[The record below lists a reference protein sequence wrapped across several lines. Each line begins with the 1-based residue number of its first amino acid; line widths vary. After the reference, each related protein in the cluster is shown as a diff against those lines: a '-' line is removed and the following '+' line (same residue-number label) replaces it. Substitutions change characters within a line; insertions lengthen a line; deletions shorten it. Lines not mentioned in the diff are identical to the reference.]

1 MRFVSIEDARPGMC
15 LAYDLY
21 DSMGRTKVGS
31 GCELTASY
39 INKLNEY
46 GFSGIYIE
54 DEQSKDIYI
63 EATIPEKLRQEGFKC
78 VQEND
83 IDRCAEIAQQIVEN
97 LLSRENVCLDMTD
110 LRSYDDYTYAHSVN
124 VAVLCCVIGMGMG
137 MSERDLNYLV
147 TAALLHDLGKLAI
160 PKEILN
166 KPGRLTPDEYQLMKT
181 HSTRSYQLLSKRW
194 NISAHIKQTVLLHH
208 ENVDGSGYP
217 QGLMGDEQSL
227 SVRIVHVADVYDALT
242 SRRPYKKPYSP
253 YEAVEYLMGACG
265 IMFDKNVVEVFM
277 ERVPLFPRG
286 TEVNLSD
293 GRKGLIYENKGPHNL
308 RPILNMPDGTKL
320 DLMENKNLNVTILP
334 PEYLDTVSPDS
345 EEPER
350 KKMVQETARKK
361 IMIVDDMKTNLDA
374 MRGILEDEYTVI
386 LCKCGKQALH
396 YLEHNEFP
404 DLIIM
409 DVDMPEMNGIETTMR
424 ANKLTGG
431 RIPVLFVTAMC
442 DAHTVM
448 TCRRLHAAGYIVRPY
463 KAIYI
468 KSEVERIFSGWR

>member
-1 MRFVSIEDARPGMC
+1 
-15 LAYDLY
+15 
-21 DSMGRTKVGS
+21 MGRTMVGS

-46 GFSGIYIE
+46 GFSGVYIE

-97 LLSRENVCLDMTD
+97 LLSRKNVCLDMTD

-286 TEVNLSD
+286 TEVNL
-293 GRKGLIYENKGPHNL
+293 
-308 RPILNMPDGTKL
+308 
-320 DLMENKNLNVTILP
+320 
-334 PEYLDTVSPDS
+334 DTVSPDS
-345 EEPER
+345 EEPGR

>member
-1 MRFVSIEDARPGMC
+1 
-15 LAYDLY
+15 
-21 DSMGRTKVGS
+21 
-31 GCELTASY
+31 
-39 INKLNEY
+39 
-46 GFSGIYIE
+46 
-54 DEQSKDIYI
+54 
-63 EATIPEKLRQEGFKC
+63 
-78 VQEND
+78 
-83 IDRCAEIAQQIVEN
+83 
-97 LLSRENVCLDMTD
+97 
-110 LRSYDDYTYAHSVN
+110 
-124 VAVLCCVIGMGMG
+124 

-308 RPILNMPDGTKL
+308 RPVLNMPDGTKL

-345 EEPER
+345 EEPGR

-448 TCRRLHAAGYIVRPY
+448 TCRRLHAAGYIVRSY

>member
-21 DSMGRTKVGS
+21 DSMGRTMVGS

-97 LLSRENVCLDMTD
+97 LLSRKNVCLDMTD

-242 SRRPYKKPYSP
+242 SERVYKKAYSHE
-253 YEAVEYLMGACG
+253 EAVQMICNGECG
-265 IMFDKNVVEVFM
+265 TFN
-277 ERVPLFPRG
+277 PLLLECLCEIQDPIKKELQEAAYRS
-286 TEVNLSD
+286 EMSD
-293 GRKGLIYENKGPHNL
+293 
-308 RPILNMPDGTKL
+308 
-320 DLMENKNLNVTILP
+320 
-334 PEYLDTVSPDS
+334 
-345 EEPER
+345 PER
-350 KKMVQETARKK
+350 KNKKFEHYDNSQKKFFGAVTQAIEKEYGTAGEELSR
-361 IMIVDDMKTNLDA
+361 MKT
-374 MRGILEDEYTVI
+374 EEE
-386 LCKCGKQALH
+386 K
-396 YLEHNEFP
+396 
-404 DLIIM
+404 
-409 DVDMPEMNGIETTMR
+409 
-424 ANKLTGG
+424 
-431 RIPVLFVTAMC
+431 
-442 DAHTVM
+442 
-448 TCRRLHAAGYIVRPY
+448 
-463 KAIYI
+463 
-468 KSEVERIFSGWR
+468 

>member
-21 DSMGRTKVGS
+21 DSMGRTMVGS

-46 GFSGIYIE
+46 GFSGVYIE

-63 EATIPEKLRQEGFKC
+63 EATIPEKLRQEGVKC

-97 LLSRENVCLDMTD
+97 LLSRKNVCLDMTD

-217 QGLMGDEQSL
+217 QG
-227 SVRIVHVADVYDALT
+227 
-242 SRRPYKKPYSP
+242 
-253 YEAVEYLMGACG
+253 
-265 IMFDKNVVEVFM
+265 
-277 ERVPLFPRG
+277 
-286 TEVNLSD
+286 
-293 GRKGLIYENKGPHNL
+293 
-308 RPILNMPDGTKL
+308 
-320 DLMENKNLNVTILP
+320 
-334 PEYLDTVSPDS
+334 
-345 EEPER
+345 
-350 KKMVQETARKK
+350 
-361 IMIVDDMKTNLDA
+361 
-374 MRGILEDEYTVI
+374 
-386 LCKCGKQALH
+386 
-396 YLEHNEFP
+396 
-404 DLIIM
+404 
-409 DVDMPEMNGIETTMR
+409 
-424 ANKLTGG
+424 
-431 RIPVLFVTAMC
+431 
-442 DAHTVM
+442 
-448 TCRRLHAAGYIVRPY
+448 
-463 KAIYI
+463 
-468 KSEVERIFSGWR
+468 

>member
-21 DSMGRTKVGS
+21 DSMGRTMVGS

-265 IMFDKNVVEVFM
+265 IMFDN
-277 ERVPLFPRG
+277 
-286 TEVNLSD
+286 
-293 GRKGLIYENKGPHNL
+293 
-308 RPILNMPDGTKL
+308 
-320 DLMENKNLNVTILP
+320 LP

>member
-21 DSMGRTKVGS
+21 DSMGRTMVGS

-166 KPGRLTPDEYQLMKT
+166 KPGRLTPD
-181 HSTRSYQLLSKRW
+181 
-194 NISAHIKQTVLLHH
+194 
-208 ENVDGSGYP
+208 
-217 QGLMGDEQSL
+217 
-227 SVRIVHVADVYDALT
+227 
-242 SRRPYKKPYSP
+242 
-253 YEAVEYLMGACG
+253 
-265 IMFDKNVVEVFM
+265 
-277 ERVPLFPRG
+277 
-286 TEVNLSD
+286 
-293 GRKGLIYENKGPHNL
+293 
-308 RPILNMPDGTKL
+308 
-320 DLMENKNLNVTILP
+320 
-334 PEYLDTVSPDS
+334 
-345 EEPER
+345 
-350 KKMVQETARKK
+350 
-361 IMIVDDMKTNLDA
+361 
-374 MRGILEDEYTVI
+374 
-386 LCKCGKQALH
+386 
-396 YLEHNEFP
+396 
-404 DLIIM
+404 
-409 DVDMPEMNGIETTMR
+409 
-424 ANKLTGG
+424 
-431 RIPVLFVTAMC
+431 
-442 DAHTVM
+442 
-448 TCRRLHAAGYIVRPY
+448 
-463 KAIYI
+463 
-468 KSEVERIFSGWR
+468 